1 MYPKLGFTEP
11 PFRVAFQSIN
21 TITVNTGIVSCLSI
35 SRALHSF
42 ITFIKLI
49 CLIVVDNGKK
59 GGATEKKWSD
69 EKLVKN
75 DCTSCKMNED
85 CKETIT
91 INVDL
96 GSVSIEL
103 KY

>member
-1 MYPKLGFTEP
+1 M
-11 PFRVAFQSIN
+11 V
-21 TITVNTGIVSCLSI
+21 VSCLSI
-35 SRALHSF
+35 SCALHTF
-42 ITFIKLI
+42 ITFIKVI
-49 CLIVVDNGKK
+49 CLILVDNGKK